1 MINIL
6 KIKISKQFK
15 KVVCVALMGSLC
27 TASILSLKTFARDVY
42 INVDNDT
49 IHSVTLNNDVSTIL
63 EKTGIKVSHDDI
75 VEKFENPDG
84 SLKLNI
90 KRALNISVRDDIK
103 QVSIKTASDNV
114 SSAISEAGFK
124 LGEYDITNF
133 DLNSNIKKD
142 MKIVIIRRAKV
153 YISVDGEEKE
163 YLIPQ
168 CSVENALNYAGISLG
183 KDDIINFDL
192 NSKLHNDMK
201 IVINRIK
208 YENGTRLESI
218 PRKTIIKKSSILDLG
233 VKQTTE
239 EGKDGKKEVHVRYT
253 LKDNEIVNS
262 EVINSKIIEE
272 PVDRI
277 VLEGTKQHV
286 SEQTYSNSNESN
298 SSNQLQNNN
307 VSKVLYGS
315 ATAYTASKGARTST
329 GKVPIEGETVAV
341 NPKVIPY
348 GSKILV
354 ESKDGSF
361 KKTLIAQ
368 DTGGALRKGSAIAD
382 IYMDSTQSCKSFGRK
397 SVKISILK

>member
-15 KVVCVALMGSLC
+15 KATCVALMGSLC
-27 TASILSLKTFARDVY
+27 AGSILSLKTFARDVY
-42 INVDNDT
+42 INVDNGT
-49 IHSVTLNNDVSTIL
+49 IHSVTLNDNIDTIL
-63 EKTGIKVSHDDI
+63 EKTGVQVSNDDI

-90 KRALNISVRDDIK
+90 KRALNISVRDDVK
-103 QVSIKTASDNV
+103 QVNIKTVSDNV
-114 SSAISEAGFK
+114 SSVISEAGFK

-142 MKIVIIRRAKV
+142 MKIVIIRRVKV
-153 YISVDGEEKE
+153 CISVDGEEKE

-168 CSVENALNYAGISLG
+168 SSVENALNYAGIALG
-183 KDDIINFDL
+183 ENDIVNFDM

-201 IVINRIK
+201 IIINRIR
-208 YENGTRLESI
+208 YENDTHIETI
-218 PRKTIIKKSSILDLG
+218 PRKTITKKSSILDMG
-233 VKQTTE
+233 VQKITE
-239 EGKDGKKEVHVRYT
+239 EGKDGEKEIQIRYT

-262 EVINSKIIEE
+262 ELVDSKIIEE
-272 PVDRI
+272 PISRVI
-277 VLEGTKQHV
+277 LEGTKQSAIV
-286 SEQTYSNSNESN
+286 NNSSSELH
-298 SSNQLQNNN
+298 SSNQSENNN

-315 ATAYTASKGARTST
+315 ATAYTAPKGARTST
-329 GKVPIEGETVAV
+329 GRVPIEGETVAV

-354 ESKDGSF
+354 ESSDGSF
-361 KKTLIAQ
+361 KKTLTAQ

-382 IYMDSTQSCKSFGRK
+382 IYMDSIQSCKSFGRK

>member
-6 KIKISKQFK
+6 NMEISKQFK
-15 KVVCVALMGSLC
+15 KATCVALMGSLC
-27 TASILSLKTFARDVY
+27 AASILSLKAFARDVY
-42 INVDNDT
+42 INVDNGT
-49 IHSVTLNNDVSTIL
+49 IHSVTLNDDIDTIL
-63 EKTGIKVSHDDI
+63 EKTGVQVSNDDI
-75 VEKFENPDG
+75 IEKFENPDG
-84 SLKLNI
+84 SLKLNV
-90 KRALNISVRDDIK
+90 KRAFNISIRDNLK
-103 QVSIKTASDNV
+103 QVNIKTISDNV

-133 DLNSNIKKD
+133 DLNSSIKKD
-142 MKIVIIRRAKV
+142 MKIVIIRRVKV

-168 CSVENALNYAGISLG
+168 SSVEKALNYAGITLG
-183 KDDIINFDL
+183 ENDIVNFDM

-201 IVINRIK
+201 IIINRIR
-208 YENGTRLESI
+208 YENDTHIESI
-218 PRKTIIKKSSILDLG
+218 PRKTITKKSSILDIG
-233 VKQTTE
+233 VRKTTE
-239 EGKDGKKEVHVRYT
+239 EGKDGKKEVQVRYT

-262 EVINSKIIEE
+262 EIIDSKVIEE
-272 PVDRI
+272 PISRVI
-277 VLEGTKQHV
+277 LEGTKQ
-286 SEQTYSNSNESN
+286 SATELTNTKSNELNSSN
-298 SSNQLQNNN
+298 SSENNN

-329 GKVPIEGETVAV
+329 GKIPVEGETVAV

-354 ESKDGSF
+354 ESSDGSF

-382 IYMDSTQSCKSFGRK
+382 IYMDSIQSCKSFGRK
-397 SVKISILK
+397 SVKISVLK